1 MQKEVKRA
9 VKSEPEA
16 FDREQ
21 YTFKKEDN
29 GGVDDMKDD
38 IREEDVEESLH
49 GVDMLG
55 MSNRAG
61 GARNLFANSFL
72 AEGDVVMV
80 FADKKYPLDFPFWL
94 ALVSQ
99 AKVAGSPKSIMVH
112 WYEPFSPDEP
122 ILSKYYRCFDSI
134 PTSSAIIGHESV

>member
-1 MQKEVKRA
+1 MADERLLLKNLDVLLERNLLSIVDHAEMQKEVKRA

-16 FDREQ
+16 FVREKFL
-21 YTFKKEDN
+21 FKKEDN

-61 GARNLFANSFL
+61 GVRNLFANAFL
-72 AEGDVVMV
+72 AEGDVVLV
-80 FADKKYPLDFPFWL
+80 FADNKDPLDYPKFGL
-94 ALVSQ
+94 A
-99 AKVAGSPKSIMVH
+99 
-112 WYEPFSPDEP
+112 
-122 ILSKYYRCFDSI
+122 R
-134 PTSSAIIGHESV
+134 

>member
-16 FDREQ
+16 FVREKFL
-21 YTFKKEDN
+21 FKKEDN

-61 GARNLFANSFL
+61 GVRNLFANAFL
-72 AEGDVVMV
+72 AGLVGPLLK
-80 FADKKYPLDFPFWL
+80 ALDKSAPEFGT
-94 ALVSQ
+94 
-99 AKVAGSPKSIMVH
+99 GSN
-112 WYEPFSPDEP
+112 
-122 ILSKYYRCFDSI
+122 
-134 PTSSAIIGHESV
+134 